1 MEDPIEVVVTL
12 DDRALDHMPAVVD
25 KLKAAGLE
33 VVNVLDITGQVVGKW
48 PKASDVKSLNKV
60 EGVLEAVESQEME
73 AI

>member
-1 MEDPIEVVVTL
+1 MQDPIEVVVTL
-12 DDRALDHMPAVVD
+12 DDRSLDHLPKVVD
-25 KLKAAGLE
+25 DLKSAGLD

-48 PKASDVKSLNKV
+48 PKAADVKSLYKV